1 MIAVKI
7 FNNNSI
13 LSKNDKGEE
22 IILVGGGIGF
32 GIRKNDEIDE
42 RRIEKVFC
50 LEKETNYK
58 FQSIVKNTPLPYI
71 LAADQIITEIK
82 KKSTKKIS
90 VTLTKIKKAKK
101 YKIQISKSKKFKKN
115 VVTKTTKKLKVTIKS
130 KKLKNAKKVYVR
142 AKAVVTLGD
151 DSME

>member
-1 MIAVKI
+1 MIRIANYIILTVKI
-7 FNNNSI
+7 
-13 LSKNDKGEE
+13 K
-22 IILVGGGIGF
+22 
-32 GIRKNDEIDE
+32 
-42 RRIEKVFC
+42 KV
-50 LEKETNYK
+50 TY
-58 FQSIVKNTPLPYI
+58 
-71 LAADQIITEIK
+71 

-101 YKIQISKSKKFKKN
+101 YKIQISKSKKFKKK

-151 DSME
+151 DSIEGPWSKKKKVKIKK